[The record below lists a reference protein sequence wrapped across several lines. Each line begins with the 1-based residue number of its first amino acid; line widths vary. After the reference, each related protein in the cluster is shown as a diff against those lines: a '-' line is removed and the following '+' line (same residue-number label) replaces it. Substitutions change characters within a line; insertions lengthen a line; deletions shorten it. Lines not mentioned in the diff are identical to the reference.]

1 MTTHTMSLS
10 QPWFD
15 LVRDGIKTVEGR
27 TYTDKR
33 KKLNIG
39 DTIIFKN
46 GKQSFDKKIKDLK
59 VFSTFKEAI
68 KNAKLKNILPGIK
81 TYQEGVEVYLNI
93 PNYKGQEK
101 DFGVLNIVEPASTLG
116 ESEFGK
122 SAGIGVLF

>member
-15 LVRDGIKTVEGR
+15 LVRSGIKTVEGR

-93 PNYKGQEK
+93 PNYKEQEK
-101 DFGVLNIVEPASTLG
+101 EFGVLNIY
-116 ESEFGK
+116 
-122 SAGIGVLF
+122 I